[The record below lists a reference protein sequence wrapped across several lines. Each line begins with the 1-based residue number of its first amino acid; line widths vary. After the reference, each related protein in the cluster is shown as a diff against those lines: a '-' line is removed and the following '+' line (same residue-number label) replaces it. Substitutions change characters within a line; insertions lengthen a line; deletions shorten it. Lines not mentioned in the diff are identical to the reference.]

1 MKLGNVVKSN
11 SHCDYIVQVDDALEV
26 NHPPDPD
33 LYGFGS
39 FVKLETPERHWA
51 VGLIYNSQLFNPAF
65 LNSGPRI
72 VSAPDAFFTPD
83 LIQETR
89 TLLWILLIGILER
102 ESVYG
107 IQSIPR
113 VVVPVNAEVSCMSK
127 AEIQS
132 FHQTQDGTA
141 QFCYYAHV
149 MNATGTLA
157 AQLLEQALTQ
167 VIQMFSESDRR
178 ALEILRR
185 EVLWKHTIGQML

>member
-26 NHPPDPD
+26 NHPPNPD
-33 LYGFGS
+33 QYGFGS

-65 LNSGPRI
+65 LNSGPRL
-72 VSAPDAFFTPD
+72 VSAPDSFFTPD

-89 TLLWILLIGILER
+89 TLLWTVLIGTLER
-102 ESVYG
+102 ESIYG
-107 IQSIPR
+107 VQSIPS
-113 VVVPVNAEVSCMSK
+113 VIVPVNAEVCCMSA
-127 AEIQS
+127 AEVEA
-132 FHQTQDGTA
+132 FHRTSEGKA

-149 MNATGTLA
+149 INATGA
-157 AQLLEQALTQ
+157 YGAQLLEQVLSE
-167 VIQMFSESDRR
+167 VSPMFGESDRR

-185 EVLWKHTIGQML
+185 EILWKHTIGAML